1 MTRIQYTGAN
11 FDELKALFGD
21 RLLAPYFCMGI
32 TFLSLLSDDGFVTVQ
47 EGDYVVLDDDG
58 KIRVE

>member
-11 FDELKALFGD
+11 YDEFKALFGD

-32 TFLSLLSDDGFVTVQ
+32 TFLSLLTDDGFLTVN
-47 EGDYVVLDDDG
+47 EGDIILLADDG
-58 KIRVE
+58 KISVE